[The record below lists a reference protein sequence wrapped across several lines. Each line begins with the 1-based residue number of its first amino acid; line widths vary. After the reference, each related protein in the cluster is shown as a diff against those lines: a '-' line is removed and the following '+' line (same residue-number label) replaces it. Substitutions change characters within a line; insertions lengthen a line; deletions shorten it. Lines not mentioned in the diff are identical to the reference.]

1 MMIKEDNV
9 SLEDLNVL
17 ASDPKKFVLDCEEKF
32 NNDIDKIIYTLN
44 KNKDIR
50 FVLITGPSASGKT
63 TTAKLLKKR
72 MTSRKSVVISMDDFF
87 IDRDVTPILPNG
99 RRDFENVK
107 SVNAELFKKTM
118 DNLLLNSEAYLP
130 IYDFKLGKRIDNA
143 KKLAI
148 DKDTVIIIEG
158 IHSFSDLTISE
169 DMKGKD
175 LKVYVCP
182 LTDFTIDNKVVI
194 SSTKLRLLRR
204 LNRDYNTRGISVDET
219 LSRWQD
225 VLDGEKV
232 YIEPYKSKADLFLNS
247 VHNYEPYLYSN
258 ELKSLIDTNKNA
270 QEIFK
275 NFALKSSVVKDLIP
289 SDSLILEFL
298 GKNVDF

>member
-1 MMIKEDNV
+1 MIKEENV
-9 SLEDLNVL
+9 SLQDLDVL
-17 ASDPKKFVLDCEEKF
+17 VNNPKKFILDCEAKF
-32 NNDIDKIIYTLN
+32 NDDIDKIIDILNNN
-44 KNKDIR
+44 KNLR

-72 MTSRKSVVISMDDFF
+72 IKNRKSVVISMDDFF
-87 IDRDVTPILPNG
+87 IDRDITPILPNG

-118 DNLLLNSEAYLP
+118 DDLLLKNEAYLP
-130 IYDFKLGKRIDNA
+130 EYDFKIGKRIDNA
-143 KKLAI
+143 KKLTI

-158 IHSFSDLTISE
+158 IHSFSDLTISK

-182 LTDFTIDNKVVI
+182 LTDFTSGNKVVI

-275 NFALKSSVVKDLIP
+275 NFTLKSKVVKDLVP
-289 SDSLILEFL
+289 NDSLILEFL